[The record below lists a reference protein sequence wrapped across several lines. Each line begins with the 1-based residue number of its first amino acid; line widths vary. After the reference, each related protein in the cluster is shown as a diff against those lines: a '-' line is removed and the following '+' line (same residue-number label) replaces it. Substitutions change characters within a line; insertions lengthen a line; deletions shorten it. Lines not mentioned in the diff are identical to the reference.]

1 MLPGVPSRDA
11 RTKSQQACDRNA
23 VVGRVYRAARLL
35 MAGLEQLD
43 RGVYRLNPG
52 DVLAL
57 RTALDRA
64 AVAVRDDERR
74 SA

>member
-1 MLPGVPSRDA
+1 
-11 RTKSQQACDRNA
+11 
-23 VVGRVYRAARLL
+23 

-43 RGVYRLNPG
+43 RGVYRLNPA

-64 AVAVRDDERR
+64 AVAVREDERR